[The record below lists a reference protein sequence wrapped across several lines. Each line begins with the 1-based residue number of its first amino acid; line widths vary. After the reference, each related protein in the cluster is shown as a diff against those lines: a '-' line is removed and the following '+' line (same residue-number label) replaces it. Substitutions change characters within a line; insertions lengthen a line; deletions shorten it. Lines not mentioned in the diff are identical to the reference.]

1 MSEFYTKSDKGE
13 YIPISFDKIVTKDW
27 DEKLVLVRIGSE
39 ENPAKEDEIN
49 QTMEGLNNADALYK
63 LKNASFL
70 ITLHNIDFEKFGSVK
85 EIAEQNIAVKV
96 TADDDLSKLSYLQKE
111 AKSQLRGKVKK
122 VVTLPVPLTVQ
133 EYKEVM
139 DIKKRCDTRRERRGK

>member
-1 MSEFYTKSDKGE
+1 
-13 YIPISFDKIVTKDW
+13 
-27 DEKLVLVRIGSE
+27 
-39 ENPAKEDEIN
+39 
-49 QTMEGLNNADALYK
+49 
-63 LKNASFL
+63 
-70 ITLHNIDFEKFGSVK
+70 VK